1 MVPLFRVLNPKG
13 EEKGNIEGSP
23 VPTEVWAAAAPATLD
38 QTARDAV
45 PKITNLLTSIQ
56 HADPNSLYN
65 RIAKVQVPAVT
76 GAPGDGNVSLTK
88 QMKTRLAA
96 LGPMVQDDAGGAD
109 FIVQGDVRMVPIA
122 GGQQRVEIQWTVK
135 AASGDERGKVVQLN
149 DIPAGTL
156 DHYWA
161 DVAIVVATEAAG
173 GVNDVIK
180 RQSGHEP
187 GEPVGQAQ
195 KPLVE
200 GRKSGVEP
208 VR

>member
-1 MVPLFRVLNPKG
+1 VVRK
-13 EEKGNIEGSP
+13 EGNIEGSP
-23 VPTEVWAAAAPATLD
+23 VPTEVWAAAAPATLE

-45 PKITNLLTSIQ
+45 PKISNLLTSIQ

-65 RIAKVQVPAVT
+65 RIAKVQVAAVT
-76 GAPGDGNVSLTK
+76 GAPGDGKVSLTK

-122 GGQQRVEIQWTVK
+122 GGQQRVEIQWAVK

-156 DHYWA
+156 T
-161 DVAIVVATEAAG
+161 ITGGCRRGGGTEAAG
-173 GVNDVIK
+173 
-180 RQSGHEP
+180 
-187 GEPVGQAQ
+187 A
-195 KPLVE
+195 
-200 GRKSGVEP
+200 
-208 VR
+208 